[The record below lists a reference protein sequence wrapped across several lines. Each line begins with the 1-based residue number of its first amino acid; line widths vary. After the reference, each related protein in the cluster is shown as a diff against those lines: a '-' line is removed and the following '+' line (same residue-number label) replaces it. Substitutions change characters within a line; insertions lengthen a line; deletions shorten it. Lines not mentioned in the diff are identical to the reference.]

1 MCVYECLSS
10 LLKVF
15 VMKKHVLS
23 VEFAVFKVEL
33 LCVKGIKEYSLT
45 ISHCLGAEWVIIQ
58 YNAGISPLL
67 PRSCLF
73 ALN

>member
-45 ISHCLGAEWVIIQ
+45 LLGSVAPGVTHAH
-58 YNAGISPLL
+58 NTH
-67 PRSCLF
+67 
-73 ALN
+73 